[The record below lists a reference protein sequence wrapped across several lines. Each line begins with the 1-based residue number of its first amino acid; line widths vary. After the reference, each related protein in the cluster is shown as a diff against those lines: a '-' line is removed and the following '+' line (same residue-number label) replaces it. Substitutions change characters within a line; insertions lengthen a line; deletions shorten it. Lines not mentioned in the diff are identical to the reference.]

1 MQNDR
6 WFDFWHLAICEPFVE
21 FIEMRNTPSKLRPGF
36 TLIELVVVIVIIAV
50 LAAVA
55 VPKFN
60 DRTTSAR
67 EAANLQ
73 SLSTLRGAV
82 ELYKADTG
90 AYPATLATNILTYL
104 KGPFPSVK
112 VGSTSVN
119 AVKVVGSNPMTAGD
133 VDAAGGW
140 IYNVTTGELRLNVAS
155 QFNN

>member
-1 MQNDR
+1 
-6 WFDFWHLAICEPFVE
+6 
-21 FIEMRNTPSKLRPGF
+21 MRPRIPQTRAGF

-73 SLSTLRGAV
+73 SLSTLRSAI

-90 AYPATLATNILTYL
+90 AYPATLASNIVTYL

-112 VGSTSVN
+112 VGGSSVA
-119 AVKVVGSNPMTAGD
+119 AVKVVTSDPMTPAD

-140 IYNVTTGELRLNVAS
+140 LYNVTSGELRLNVAS